1 MNITQIKFRQLS
13 NDGKLKAIVSI
24 ILDNVLAVHD
34 IKVIQGSES
43 LFVSTPSRRLPTGEY
58 KNIIHPINQE
68 TRDYFENTILDAYY
82 KILENPE
89 EFSDTPNQNT

>member
-43 LFVSTPSRRLPTGEY
+43 LFVSMPSRRLPTGEY

-89 EFSDTPNQNT
+89 EFPDAPNQNT